1 MIRDKWI
8 VGFRNK
14 LTSLAWECDSCAAIE
29 GSRLTETERKDL
41 REMLAKAISYVD
53 KRIMK

>member
-8 VGFRNK
+8 VGFRNN
-14 LTSLAWECDSCAAIE
+14 LASLWMECNSCAAIE
-29 GSRLTETERKDL
+29 GSRLTETERIDL
-41 REMLAKAISYVD
+41 REMLARAISYVD